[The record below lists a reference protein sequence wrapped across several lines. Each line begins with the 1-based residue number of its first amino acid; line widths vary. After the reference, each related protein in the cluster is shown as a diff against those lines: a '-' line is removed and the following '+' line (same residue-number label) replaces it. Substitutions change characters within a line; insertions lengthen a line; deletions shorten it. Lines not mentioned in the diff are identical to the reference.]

1 MEKMDYQ
8 VLRASWVSLEI
19 EVPKENVVIREFQ
32 ETEAHKANRENQ
44 GFQA

>member
-8 VLRASWVSLEI
+8 VLRASWASLEI
-19 EVPKENVVIREFQ
+19 EAPKESVVIREFQ

-44 GFQA
+44 AFPA